1 MIQNKINENTLIISY
16 IFIWEVDDLKLMFAN
31 IQDSLLWTETTQVTG
46 PKSVIYRLK
55 FLNANMNKLSS
66 YSVLRKV
73 LKKLWI
79 STPPNYLKR
88 LGNESNINTIC
99 LLYDIRKTFKIS

>member
-1 MIQNKINENTLIISY
+1 MQNNVVVDLELCKISISMYKSMYKIIT
-16 IFIWEVDDLKLMFAN
+16 FIK
-31 IQDSLLWTETTQVTG
+31 
-46 PKSVIYRLK
+46 
-55 FLNANMNKLSS
+55 NKLSS

-79 STPPNYLKR
+79 KKNSTPPPNYLKR
-88 LGNESNINTIC
+88 LANESNINTIC